1 MAATKFEKGKV
12 TEKVDP
18 KVLGVLS
25 AAFGYKISGVDDLDY
40 EEYHNELREAMVR
53 GKGTLSP
60 AQMAV
65 LSSERKR
72 IRAQKSVYKADFKK
86 TRMTAADI
94 KRGSSIQLA
103 ENSALSL
110 YKGGVGKSN
119 NTAEEV
125 QDIDDKLDELLET
138 LREEKEFKD
147 DNAERERIK
156 AEQAKRA
163 KKEKNLERWK
173 ALKTTASKVI
183 KPFRSIW
190 DKIWGFLKTII
201 LGNILLKIVDWMG
214 DKKNQ
219 DKIKSI
225 FKFLKDWWPTLLAS
239 YVLFGN
245 SLGRF
250 VVGFLAKVGVWVTK
264 SIPMMIKALAAALAR
279 LKAMKWLKL
288 LGGRRGMRALQL
300 TSAVGGMGMIMTG
313 NTPGGGKDDEAIT
326 GDDISLGPRDE
337 DYVHIGGGVAPSFTE
352 KDQMEKRK
360 ELFKEKNFNNGG
372 LVQQFAQ
379 GGVVRGPGGVDKV
392 PARLTA
398 GEFVMSKGA
407 VQKYGVNTMKAMNA
421 AGGGT
426 NVPSIR
432 YNQGGPVH
440 NTQFYSDGGR
450 VSLPSFKFYNQPDQ
464 FYKGGGLV
472 QTIKRGNVVQNFQG
486 GGIVRNFAGG
496 GLVGDKVTDPEILA
510 ELAKERNIGVNRIM
524 PNQKTLTIPGPPVRS
539 KTVVQRQQIQQQQNK
554 SNMPQPKGTTVPPF
568 DAQLYISRQKMET
581 LGMTL

>member
-1 MAATKFEKGKV
+1 MPAIKKGNV
-12 TEKVDP
+12 TENINP
-18 KVLGVLS
+18 KVLKILS
-25 AAFGYKISGVDDLDY
+25 KAYGREISFVDDLTYD
-40 EEYHNELREAMVR
+40 EYYNDLREAVVI
-53 GKGTLSP
+53 GKNLSDSEKATL
-60 AQMAV
+60 
-65 LSSERKR
+65 LNERKR
-72 IRAQKSVYKADFKK
+72 VSGAQEEHKKFFAKK
-86 TRMTAADI
+86 TKMTAADI

-110 YKGGVGKSN
+110 YNGRVGKSPEGESDDN
-119 NTAEEV
+119 LG
-125 QDIDDKLDELLET
+125 DIDEKLDEILET
-138 LREEKEFKD
+138 LREEGEFD
-147 DNAERERIK
+147 EDQAEAERIK
-156 AEQAKRA
+156 AEKAKRI

-173 ALKTTASKVI
+173 ALKTTATKVV
-183 KPFRSIW
+183 KPFRSLW
-190 DKIWGFLKTII
+190 DKIWGFLKTIL
-201 LGNILLKIVDWMG
+201 LGNILTKIIGWMG

-219 DKIKSI
+219 DKIKNI
-225 FKFLKDWWPTLLAS
+225 FRFLKDWWPTLLAA

-250 VVGFLAKVGVWVTK
+250 VVGFLAKVGVWVAK

-313 NTPGGGKDDEAIT
+313 NTPSGREEDNQGG
-326 GDDISLGPRDE
+326 ISSVTPRDE
-337 DYVHIGGGVAPSFTE
+337 DYVHYGPESGVGAGFSQKE
-352 KDQMEKRK
+352 ENQKMNKMME
-360 ELFKEKNFNNGG
+360 EKNFNNGG

-426 NVPSIR
+426 NVPSMY

-450 VSLPSFKFYNQPDQ
+450 VNLPSFKFYKQPDQ
-464 FYKGGGLV
+464 FYKRPNIS
-472 QTIKRGNVVQNFQG
+472 Q
-486 GGIVRNFAGG
+486 NFAGG
-496 GLVGDKVTDPEILA
+496 GLVTNLNITSKPTSELRVGEANAETLRLA
-510 ELAKERNIGVNRIM
+510 EQERMSV
-524 PNQKTLTIPGPPVRS
+524 PGPPIQS
-539 KTVVQRQQIQQQQNK
+539 KSVVQRYNVQQQQ
-554 SNMPQPKGTTVPPF
+554 SQQTSQSTTKGSTVPDF
-568 DAQLYISRQKMET
+568 DPEKYISKQKIET